1 MRWQIYYGDGSVC
14 EGETEIDA
22 MNVPT
27 KSAQITKMEVPYNP
41 RGFSLKHGSDF
52 HCWIVGHWSGR
63 DRDGMIDYIL
73 HRQGA
78 QKIIMGRAIYD
89 ETYQSICRQAV
100 KDGCFCDG
108 DCSHIIDGPKRRK
121 GD

>member
-1 MRWQIYYGDGSVC
+1 LKFAVYYEDGSIYF
-14 EGETEIDA
+14 GETEEDA
-22 MNVPT
+22 MNAPT
-27 KSAQITKMEVPYNP
+27 KSAQITKMEVPDAE

-52 HCWIVGHWSGR
+52 HCWYEFHWSGR

-73 HRQGA
+73 HCEGP

-89 ETYQSICRQAV
+89 KTYKAICKKVLQ
-100 KDGCFCDG
+100 DGCFCEGSCD
-108 DCSHIIDGPKRRK
+108 HIKEGMSRRK